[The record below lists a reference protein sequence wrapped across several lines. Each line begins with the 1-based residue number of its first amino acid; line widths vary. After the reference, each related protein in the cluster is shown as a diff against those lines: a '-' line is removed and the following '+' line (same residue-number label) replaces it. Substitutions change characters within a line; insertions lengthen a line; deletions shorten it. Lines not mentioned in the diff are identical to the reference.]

1 MGYKVVNNYSY
12 IVHCTFLK
20 DDLQYKQN
28 IFTSSAVLLTHNLC
42 LVIYQLGFQWRVLQ
56 SVVKGHLSRERVDLK
71 FVLGYQVS
79 RSLALEPSG

>member
-28 IFTSSAVLLTHNLC
+28 IFTSSAVLLTHDLC
-42 LVIYQLGFQWRVLQ
+42 LVIYQLGFQ
-56 SVVKGHLSRERVDLK
+56 
-71 FVLGYQVS
+71 
-79 RSLALEPSG
+79 